1 MTRSADDIDMKTPEE
16 LNDENRKQI
25 QDFADVLD
33 SISSLEDKQKALWKN
48 IYSNA
53 ITDRSNAYL
62 CFSDL
67 YLKVHGDANQH
78 ALHGQTITKYLERM
92 SKANDQLIKL
102 ADLISKKKEEDNY
115 MDGEDVYETIERKE
129 VIDPFSRRRG
139 R

>member
-1 MTRSADDIDMKTPEE
+1 MTTEFDLKSPEE
-16 LNDENRKQI
+16 LNDENKRQI

-67 YLKVHGDANQH
+67 YMKVHGNSNEH
-78 ALHGQTITKYLERM
+78 AIHGQTITKYLERM

-102 ADLISKKKEEDNY
+102 ADLISRKKEEDNY
-115 MDGEDVYETIERKE
+115 IDGEDVYETIEKKE
-129 VIDPFSRRRG
+129 VIDPFSRRKKH
-139 R
+139 